1 MLEKIPFIA
10 ALCFILLAAGSGYAA
25 GLEQTVRNAGGLL
38 KKGDADAA
46 LDLLR
51 EAQVDH
57 PEAAELRFG
66 VACALFVKGET
77 LAESGATEEAKAAF
91 GEAHSLFNGLTNDS
105 NPRIAREAVFNA
117 ANTTAREAL
126 ALGGGPDRNAA
137 IAALRNA
144 VREYETGLARF
155 PDHDGLRQNLDHV
168 QLKLKELLQSSQEQQ
183 EQQEEQQPP
192 EDQPKLI
199 SRFGQAMTDL
209 PGATAQVDGNTAILV
224 PPTTQEGES

>member
-57 PEAAELRFG
+57 PEAAELRSS

-77 LAESGATEEAKAAF
+77 LAESGATADVLAHPGTDEGRRLVEAARAL
-91 GEAHSLFNGLTNDS
+91 SL
-105 NPRIAREAVFNA
+105 
-117 ANTTAREAL
+117 
-126 ALGGGPDRNAA
+126 
-137 IAALRNA
+137 
-144 VREYETGLARF
+144 
-155 PDHDGLRQNLDHV
+155 HV
-168 QLKLKELLQSSQEQQ
+168 EHE
-183 EQQEEQQPP
+183 
-192 EDQPKLI
+192 
-199 SRFGQAMTDL
+199 
-209 PGATAQVDGNTAILV
+209 GA
-224 PPTTQEGES
+224 